1 MKKSRKLQRN
11 LYTFLRAQLSAQ
23 FATLTDFT
31 LTYTCFQ
38 WLGIHYLL
46 ATTIGTSIGGLINC
60 LINYKWAFAT
70 KDCQFKWVFFKY
82 ILVWIGSFVLNVGG
96 VYLLVELLQDY
107 THLWEK
113 ASGFSLII
121 AKVIVSA
128 LVSVGWNYVLHRYF
142 VFQDAHILNRI
153 QQIFKNNE
161 DNGHQEIFQS

>member
-1 MKKSRKLQRN
+1 MVKTGKKQSL
-11 LYTFLRAQLSAQ
+11 LVFLRAQLSAQ
-23 FATLTDFT
+23 IATLADFI
-31 LTYTCFQ
+31 LTYVCFQ
-38 WLGIHYLL
+38 WLGIYYVI
-46 ATTIGTSIGGLINC
+46 ATSIGAISGGIVNC
-60 LINYKWAFAT
+60 VINYKWAFAT

-121 AKVIVSA
+121 AKVIVST

>member
-1 MKKSRKLQRN
+1 M
-11 LYTFLRAQLSAQ
+11 
-23 FATLTDFT
+23 
-31 LTYTCFQ
+31 
-38 WLGIHYLL
+38 
-46 ATTIGTSIGGLINC
+46 
-60 LINYKWAFAT
+60 
-70 KDCQFKWVFFKY
+70 FFKY